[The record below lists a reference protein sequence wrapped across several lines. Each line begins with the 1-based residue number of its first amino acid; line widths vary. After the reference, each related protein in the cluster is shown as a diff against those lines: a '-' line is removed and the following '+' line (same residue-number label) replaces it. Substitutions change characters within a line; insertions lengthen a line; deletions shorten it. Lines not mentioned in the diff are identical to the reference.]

1 MLQSIGFENYKCFE
15 RAKVDIAPLT
25 ILCGVNS
32 SGKSSIINS
41 LLMMKQS
48 YENNV
53 MENNMSLN
61 GAYIKCGSFED
72 ISTNRNNNPIKFCVE
87 YELSRPVKY
96 GKEKGNRKSKTDIV
110 GFKTLSKILLD
121 TPNIEKILVK
131 STITLKKSSN
141 SSGAQDNIVDEY
153 NIILTP
159 YVADQEQK
167 KVSILLK
174 HQQNKNYRIVIENI
188 PNSVPKI
195 ELNSCVCYFEN
206 LTLINAYATSVRPK
220 KTKIDGVLANIYL
233 IFRINA
239 MQFKNVKY
247 LTPLRVYP
255 QRNYIIENEM
265 DSVGLGG
272 EYTPQIMCK
281 YAGKKI
287 YGFIPPTEE
296 KIQGVVKKMNFERLV
311 NLWMEYLDLGKYSL
325 NQASE
330 MIKLNVGDYNI
341 SNVGFGVSQVLP
353 ILVSGLLEKGNELL
367 MLEQPEIHLHPA
379 AQMAIADF
387 LLSMAIEKRGL
398 IIETHSDHII
408 NRIIKRVLQDKSG
421 ELNKMIKIYYV
432 DHEKPITQILIDS
445 QKGITNAPKQFFT
458 QFGSESM
465 KIAKIAMENYRE
477 GVKW

>member
-1 MLQSIGFENYKCFE
+1 MLRSIGFENYKCFE

-48 YENNV
+48 YENTV

-72 ISTNRNNNPIKFCVE
+72 ISTNKNNNPIKFCVE
-87 YELSRPVKY
+87 YELNRPAKY
-96 GKEKGNRKSKTDIV
+96 WKGQGTNESKTDIV
-110 GFKTLSKILLD
+110 GYKTLSKIFVNMY
-121 TPNIEKILVK
+121 NIGKILVK
-131 STITLKKSSN
+131 STILLKKN
-141 SSGAQDNIVDEY
+141 DNINALQDNVVDEY
-153 NIILTP
+153 DIELTP
-159 YVADQEQK
+159 YIDDKEQK
-167 KVSILLK
+167 KISISLK
-174 HQQNKNYRIVIENI
+174 HQQNKEYRIVIENI
-188 PNSVPKI
+188 PNSEPKI
-195 ELNSCVCYFEN
+195 ELGSCVCYFEN
-206 LTLINAYATSVRPK
+206 LTLVNAYAISVRPSNIR
-220 KTKIDGVLANIYL
+220 IDGVLANIYL

-255 QRNYIIENEM
+255 QRNYILENEM
-265 DSVGLGG
+265 DGVGLGG
-272 EYTPQIMCK
+272 EYTPQIMRK

-287 YGFIPPTEE
+287 CGFVPPTEE
-296 KIQGVVKKMNFERLV
+296 KLQGVIKIKKFERLV
-311 NLWMEYLDLGKYSL
+311 NLWMEYLGLGEYSL

-353 ILVSGLLEKGNELL
+353 ILVSGLLERGNELL

-387 LLSMAIEKRGL
+387 LLSMAINKRGL

-421 ELNKMIKIYYV
+421 ELNNMIKIYYV

-465 KIAKIAMENYRE
+465 EIAKIAMENYRE